1 MSDCCHGS
9 IRSSCKRGQLGWLA
23 SLTMRRN
30 GDALRRRF
38 HRRGAMGLGWLLA
51 ALLLISWPG
60 QVEGQE
66 TVHIFFSGGCADCWP
81 YLEET
86 LLPAL
91 DAAGL
96 APGAEVHD
104 FTRPGGRA
112 ELLEMSD
119 AAGLPRSMADS
130 LYAFIPLDEGQ
141 LVSMGHVPRP
151 LLDQALA
158 LPDRPAGLVL
168 WQPQM
173 HGEPEEYRLWAFAGQ
188 PRTFPI
194 DTPLDQA
201 LAQIE
206 VAPRILPVNS
216 LAAANLAALLPA
228 VVASALLDSLNPC
241 AFAVILL
248 LLAFLFTLRQAR
260 ARVLGLGAVYIAVI
274 FAVYFAIGL
283 GLMQAVRISSDPHFV
298 ARLGGW
304 LLIAL
309 GLVNIQEWLW
319 PDTPLKLHLPAVAHG
334 QVNHLLKKASVPA
347 TVGVGV
353 IVGLCTFPCSG
364 GVYVSIITLLAAKTT
379 YLWGLSYLTLY
390 NLLFV
395 LPLVVILLVVGNRT
409 AAKHLAGWERRHA
422 LRLRLWF
429 GLAMVGLGAV
439 MLLWII

>member
-1 MSDCCHGS
+1 M
-9 IRSSCKRGQLGWLA
+9 KRLHLSWP
-23 SLTMRRN
+23 S
-30 GDALRRRF
+30 ALV
-38 HRRGAMGLGWLLA
+38 WLLTG
-51 ALLLISWPG
+51 LLLLGLPG
-60 QVEGQE
+60 QVSGQDINQATSAE
-66 TVHIFFSGGCADCWP
+66 AVHIFFSGGCADCWP

-91 DAAGL
+91 ETVNLAAN
-96 APGAEVHD
+96 AEVHD

-112 ELLEMSD
+112 DLLAMSD

-130 LYAFIPLDEGQ
+130 LYAFIPLGDGQ

-151 LLDQALA
+151 LLQQALS
-158 LPDRPAGLVL
+158 LPERPAGLVI

-173 HGEPEEYRLWAFAGQ
+173 HGEPVEYKLWAFAGQ
-188 PRTFPI
+188 PQIFPI
-194 DTPLDQA
+194 ETPLAQA
-201 LAQIE
+201 LSQIDIAE
-206 VAPRILPVNS
+206 QITPVNS
-216 LAAANLAALLPA
+216 LAAANLGAMLPA
-228 VVASALLDSLNPC
+228 VVISALIDSVNPC

-260 ARVLGLGAVYIAVI
+260 SRVLGLGAIYIAVI
-274 FAVYFAIGL
+274 FGVYFAIGL

-309 GLVNIQEWLW
+309 GVVNIQEWLW
-319 PDTPLKLHLPAVAHG
+319 PKTPLKLHLPGIAHG
-334 QVNHLLKKASVPA
+334 KVNELLKKASVPA
-347 TVGVGV
+347 TIGVGF

-379 YLWGLSYLTLY
+379 YLWGLGYLVLY

-409 AAKHLAGWERRHA
+409 TAKSLAQWERRHA

-429 GLAMVGLGAV
+429 GLAMAALGAA

>member
-1 MSDCCHGS
+1 
-9 IRSSCKRGQLGWLA
+9 
-23 SLTMRRN
+23 MRRRQ
-30 GDALRRRF
+30 LRWPL
-38 HRRGAMGLGWLLA
+38 GLAWMA
-51 ALLLISWPG
+51 AVLLLIGLPG
-60 QVEGQE
+60 QVSGQAVPSK

-81 YLEET
+81 YVEET
-86 LLPAL
+86 LMPAL
-91 DAAGL
+91 EEAGL
-96 APGAEVHD
+96 AAEAEVHD
-104 FTRPGGRA
+104 FPRPGGRA

-130 LYAFIPLDEGQ
+130 LYAFIPIGGTQ
-141 LVSMGHVPRP
+141 LVSMGHVPRD
-151 LLDQALA
+151 LLSKALA
-158 LPDRPAGLVL
+158 LSNRPAGLVV

-188 PRTFPI
+188 PKSFPI
-194 DTPLDQA
+194 DTPLSQA
-201 LAQIE
+201 LGEIE
-206 VAPRILPVNS
+206 IASQVMPVNS
-216 LAAANLAALLPA
+216 LSTANLAGLLPA
-228 VVASALLDSLNPC
+228 VVVSALVDSVNPC

-260 ARVLGLGAVYIAVI
+260 ARVLGLGAVYITVI

-298 ARLGGW
+298 ARVGGW

-309 GLVNIQEWLW
+309 GLVNVQEWLW
-319 PDTPLKLHLPAVAHG
+319 PETPLKLHMPGLAHNK
-334 QVNHLLKKASVPA
+334 VNDLLKKTSIPA
-347 TVGVGV
+347 TVGVGL

-364 GVYVSIITLLAAKTT
+364 GVYVSVITLLAAKTT
-379 YLWGLSYLTLY
+379 YLWGLGYLALY

-395 LPLVVILLVVGNRT
+395 LPLVAILLLVGNRAT
-409 AAKHLAGWERRHA
+409 ARKLALWERRHS